1 MVSGLIIRKTFI
13 VIDLALAALVAVV
26 VGLVAVEMTR
36 VIPGPDA
43 VLAAAGNA
51 DAPTAEP
58 LPQVA
63 ERPAYD
69 SLRQSGLFGEAGKW
83 DPKAIPPPAPVVE
96 EEKPPE
102 PDVSETTLNLRL
114 MGTVAL
120 DDSGK
125 NKFSTAFIENLDAND
140 RGRGYFIGDQVMDNV
155 TLAEVFSR
163 EVIVLNKRFDP
174 PKRERL
180 KMDEAE
186 PDTGAGANAASKS
199 AVPAPG
205 PGSAA
210 VSATDPSSSDRI
222 SLKRDEIVQDLY
234 KNYSDLV
241 TNLKPEMARDD
252 KGNIIGITAPNIGQV
267 PMAQKLGL
275 KDNDVLQTVNNEQ
288 IDSEQK
294 IIEMVQKYQTA
305 NSFRIGIMRD
315 GKPKVITYRLD

>member
-13 VIDLALAALVAVV
+13 VIDLALAALVVVV
-26 VGLVAVEMTR
+26 VGLVAMEMTR

-43 VLAAAGNA
+43 VLAAQGNT
-51 DAPTAEP
+51 DEPTAQP

-63 ERPAYD
+63 DRAAYA

-83 DPKAIPPPAPVVE
+83 DPKAIPPPAPVVP

-114 MGTVAL
+114 MGTIAL
-120 DDSGK
+120 GSGS
-125 NKFSTAFIENLDAND
+125 KFSTAFIENLDAND
-140 RGRGYFIGDQVMDNV
+140 RGRGYFIGDQVMENV
-155 TLAEVFSR
+155 TLEEVLSR

-186 PDTGAGANAASKS
+186 STPGATASASPKS
-199 AVPAPG
+199 AAPAPG
-205 PGSAA
+205 SAPGSA
-210 VSATDPSSSDRI
+210 SDPSSSDRVN
-222 SLKRDEIVQDLY
+222 LKRDEIVQELY

-252 KGNIIGITAPNIGQV
+252 KGNVIGITAPNIGQV

-275 KDNDVLQTVNNEQ
+275 KDNDILQTVNNEQ